1 MKNSTFLPQVMR
13 VLVAALLLSVALAC
27 SAAEQRINQVQVIG
41 THNSYS
47 QPADPRVFEIMGPML
62 RPIMESLGQRMSA
75 QAKAQFT
82 DEHPNKLADDLS
94 GALEYR
100 FPTIDA
106 QLRLGLRSLEFD
118 LNVDHEG
125 GRFLDPLSYRL
136 LRQRGDNNLEP
147 LYVDSLKEPGLKTLH
162 MADVDFRSSCP
173 TFRLCL
179 QQMRAWSDANPD
191 HSLVYVLLEP
201 KLFNV
206 VSALPEATQVAPFD
220 ARAFVEMDDSIRE
233 VLGAKRVITPDDV
246 RGQSPTLEQGAL
258 AGHWPTVE
266 QARGKFIFLM
276 IAGADEAYAP
286 YLDGHPNLEGRM
298 AFVRGRPGA
307 AHAAFVMID
316 NAMTRGEEIADLV
329 RKGYL
334 VRTRADIDT
343 GEARSNDTRR
353 RDAALAS
360 GAQIISTDYP
370 FTPNIFGNGYV
381 VPPFSGGYRVNPVTT
396 TMAGD

>member
-1 MKNSTFLPQVMR
+1 MKHALSFSPTIR
-13 VLVAALLLSVALAC
+13 VLVAVLLLSVTLAC
-27 SAAEQRINQVQVIG
+27 AAAELRINQVQVIG

-47 QPADPRVFEIMGPML
+47 QPADPRVFEIMGRRL
-62 RPIMESLGQRMSA
+62 RPIMEALGQRMSA
-75 QAKAQFT
+75 QAKAQFA
-82 DEHPNKLADDLS
+82 DEHPNKLTDDLA
-94 GALEYR
+94 GVLEYR

-106 QLRLGLRSLEFD
+106 QLRSGLRSLEFD

-136 LRQRGDNNLEP
+136 LRQRGDRNLEP
-147 LYVDSLKEPGLKTLH
+147 LYVESLKEPGLKTLH
-162 MADVDFRSSCP
+162 IADVDFRSSCP
-173 TFRLCL
+173 TFRSCL
-179 QQMRAWSDANPD
+179 QQMRAWSDANPG

-220 ARAFVEMDDSIRE
+220 VRAFVEMDDSIRHI
-233 VLGAKRVITPDDV
+233 LGAERVITPDEV
-246 RGQSPTLEQGAL
+246 RGTFPTLEQGAL
-258 AGHWPTVE
+258 AGHWPTVA

-276 IAGADEAYAP
+276 IAGADDAYAP

-298 AFVRGRPGA
+298 AFVRGQPGSK
-307 AHAAFVMID
+307 HTAFVMID
-316 NAMTRGEEIADLV
+316 NALTRGAEISDLV

-343 GEARSNDTRR
+343 GEARQNDTRR

-370 FTPNIFGNGYV
+370 FAPNIFGNDYS
-381 VPPFSGGYRVNPVTT
+381 VPPFTNGERPSPVNSQR
-396 TMAGD
+396 